1 MKKIK
6 KKIMKCFLIFFK
18 NSINNNLW
26 LMEQQDKRK
35 TFLYQLF
42 VESIS
47 DKQHYIIH
55 IIMDLISLLNLL
67 CVTIVIK
74 VK

>member
-18 NSINNNLW
+18 NSINNLW

-55 IIMDLISLLNLL
+55 IIMDLISLLNLF

>member
-1 MKKIK
+1 
-6 KKIMKCFLIFFK
+6 
-18 NSINNNLW
+18 
-26 LMEQQDKRK
+26 MEQQDKRK

-74 VK
+74 VKWSMAAVNKVCPWMTS

>member
-1 MKKIK
+1 
-6 KKIMKCFLIFFK
+6 
-18 NSINNNLW
+18 
-26 LMEQQDKRK
+26 MEQQDKRK

-55 IIMDLISLLNLL
+55 IIMDLISLVNLF

>member
-1 MKKIK
+1 
-6 KKIMKCFLIFFK
+6 
-18 NSINNNLW
+18 
-26 LMEQQDKRK
+26 MEQQDKRK

-47 DKQHYIIH
+47 DKQHYRIH